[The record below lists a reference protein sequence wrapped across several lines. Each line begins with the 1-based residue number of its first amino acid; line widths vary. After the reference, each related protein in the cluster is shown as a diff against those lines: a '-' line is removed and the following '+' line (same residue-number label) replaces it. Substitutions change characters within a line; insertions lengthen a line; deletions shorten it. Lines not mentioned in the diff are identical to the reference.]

1 MWTQGHKTSTTFH
14 SVLVL
19 KLDQLMHGCMVV
31 HQTRRSAANRRG
43 RLRAHPDHLQGLSPP
58 PSLKVG
64 TLDVPLKLL
73 APASAGGK
81 ERSHENFHKTLPKN
95 WLLSVLQVQD
105 HSLFAPWRHNVM
117 VCGRPVVVPF
127 YKIICCALF
136 ALLYVFEASSI

>member
-1 MWTQGHKTSTTFH
+1 
-14 SVLVL
+14 
-19 KLDQLMHGCMVV
+19 
-31 HQTRRSAANRRG
+31 
-43 RLRAHPDHLQGLSPP
+43 
-58 PSLKVG
+58 VG
-64 TLDVPLKLL
+64 TLDVLLKFL

-95 WLLSVLQVQD
+95 WLLSVLQVQA

-136 ALLYVFEASSI
+136 ALLYVFEASNV